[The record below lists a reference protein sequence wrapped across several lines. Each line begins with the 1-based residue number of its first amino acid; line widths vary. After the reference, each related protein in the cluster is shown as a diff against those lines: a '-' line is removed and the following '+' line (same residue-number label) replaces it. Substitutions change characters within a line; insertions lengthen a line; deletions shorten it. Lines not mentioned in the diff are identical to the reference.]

1 MVTTHVTT
9 SQPHI
14 FGKTMRGQK
23 RIGSS
28 KSHFGGQGLPM
39 RSREGSTLVKSAF
52 VDQIVQQLV
61 VPQHMVLG
69 AVEVDWSDPDVQI
82 GALGAALGVIM
93 GIGVP
98 IFYISRDERDEERLE
113 ELRALNR
120 ATKEATGEY
129 MTDEE
134 INEIRPARWT
144 DRREF
149 VDDD

>member
-1 MVTTHVTT
+1 MMT
-9 SQPHI
+9 SVGQVSSRTCQPHV
-14 FGKTMRGQK
+14 FQRNTCGARPSFTKKVAYSRNVVVQ
-23 RIGSS
+23 S
-28 KSHFGGQGLPM
+28 GLM
-39 RSREGSTLVKSAF
+39 EQV
-52 VDQIVQQLV
+52 VQQLV
-61 VPQHMVLG
+61 MSQSLVVG
-69 AVEVDWSDPDVQI
+69 AVEIDWSDPDVQI
-82 GALGAALGVIM
+82 GAFGAVLGVIM

-98 IFYISRDERDEERLE
+98 IFYVSRDERDEERLE

>member
-1 MVTTHVTT
+1 MMT
-9 SQPHI
+9 SVGQVNSRTCQPHV
-14 FGKTMRGQK
+14 FQRNTRGARPSFTKKVGYSRNVVVQ
-23 RIGSS
+23 S
-28 KSHFGGQGLPM
+28 GLM
-39 RSREGSTLVKSAF
+39 EQV
-52 VDQIVQQLV
+52 VQQLV
-61 VPQHMVLG
+61 MPQSLVVG
-69 AVEVDWSDPDVQI
+69 AVEIDWSDPDVQI
-82 GALGAALGVIM
+82 GAFGAVLGVIM

-98 IFYISRDERDEERLE
+98 IFYVSRDERDEERLE

>member
-1 MVTTHVTT
+1 MATTHVTT
-9 SQPHI
+9 CQPHI
-14 FGKTMRGQK
+14 FGKTVRGQK
-23 RIGSS
+23 RIGAL
-28 KSHFGGQGLPM
+28 KPLIGGLGSPM
-39 RSREGSTLVKSAF
+39 RYREGPVVVKSAF

-82 GALGAALGVIM
+82 GALGAALGVMM

>member
-1 MVTTHVTT
+1 MMATVGQVSSRTC
-9 SQPHI
+9 QPHV
-14 FGKTMRGQK
+14 FKKNTCGSRPAFLTKT
-23 RIGSS
+23 
-28 KSHFGGQGLPM
+28 
-39 RSREGSTLVKSAF
+39 VKSRN
-52 VDQIVQQLV
+52 VVVQSGLVEQLVQQLV
-61 VPQHMVLG
+61 VPQSLVVG

-82 GALGAALGVIM
+82 GALGAFLGVAM

-98 IFYISRDERDEERLE
+98 IFYVSRDERDEERLE